1 MSKRRLSKHQL
12 ARISQN
18 QRKELGLDASEASE
32 AQTSLDKCNGRII
45 SHYGQHVDVES
56 LVVED
61 SGRLVRCT
69 QRSNLPQLVTGDLVV
84 WSDDGADGGVVIAL
98 GQRRNFFGRPS
109 PEGRLKAIAANI
121 DLVLVVFASSPTPH
135 VSLIDRYLVAIE
147 QLSLQAILV
156 LNKLDLLNQ
165 EDFLILDNMLS
176 LYEELGYPVHKVSA
190 EDGRG
195 MAELKQALAEQ
206 TTILVGQSGVG
217 KSSLVNKLASQS
229 SSDIQADV
237 GALSETWDR
246 GTHTTTT
253 SSLYHMPGFDLI
265 DSPGIREFGL
275 GHVDEQQIFEGFIE
289 FRPFA
294 GSCKFRDCSHRTEP
308 GCGIQ
313 AAVETGQIHIERVE
327 SYFRILDSLNEL
339 G

>member
-1 MSKRRLSKHQL
+1 MIKRRLSKHQL

-18 QRKELGLDASEASE
+18 QRRELGQDGADSAD
-32 AQTSLDKCNGRII
+32 AQTSLEKCNGRII

-56 LVVED
+56 LTTED
-61 SGRLVRCT
+61 EGRIIRCT
-69 QRSNLPQLVTGDLVV
+69 QRSNLPKLVTGDLVV
-84 WSDDGADGGVVIAL
+84 WSDDGADRGVVLAL

-109 PEGRLKAIAANI
+109 PEGQFKAMAANI
-121 DLVLVVFASSPTPH
+121 DIVLVVFASSPTPH

-147 QLSLQAILV
+147 QQHLTAVLV

-165 EDFLILDNMLS
+165 EELIKLDYMLS
-176 LYEELGYPVHKVSA
+176 PYGEIGYPVYKVSA

-195 MAELKQALAEQ
+195 MNELEQALANQ

-217 KSSLVNKLASQS
+217 KSSLLNKLS
-229 SSDIQADV
+229 SGKLADV
-237 GALSETWDR
+237 APLSETWDR

-275 GHVDEQQIFEGFIE
+275 GHIDEQQVFEGFIE

-294 GSCKFRDCSHRTEP
+294 GSCKFRDCSHRQEP
-308 GCGIQ
+308 GCAIQ
-313 AAVETGQIHIERVE
+313 AALEAGQIGVERVD
-327 SYFRILDSLNEL
+327 SYFRIIDSLNE
-339 G
+339 

>member
-1 MSKRRLSKHQL
+1 MIKRRLSKHQL

-18 QRKELGLDASEASE
+18 QRRELGQDGADSAD
-32 AQTSLDKCNGRII
+32 AQTSLEKCNGRII

-56 LVVED
+56 LITED
-61 SGRLVRCT
+61 EGRIIRCT
-69 QRSNLPQLVTGDLVV
+69 QRSNLPRLVTGDLVV
-84 WSDDGADGGVVIAL
+84 WSDDGADRGVVLAL

-109 PEGRLKAIAANI
+109 PEGQFKAMAANI
-121 DLVLVVFASSPTPH
+121 DKVLVVFASSPTPH

-147 QLSLQAILV
+147 QQHLTAVLV

-165 EDFLILDNMLS
+165 EELIKLDYMLS
-176 LYEELGYPVHKVSA
+176 PYGEIGYPVYKVSA

-195 MAELKQALAEQ
+195 MNELEQALANQ

-217 KSSLVNKLASQS
+217 KSSLLNKLS
-229 SSDIQADV
+229 SGKHANV
-237 GALSETWDR
+237 APLSETWDR

-253 SSLYHMPGFDLI
+253 SSLYHMPEFDLI

-275 GHVDEQQIFEGFIE
+275 GHIDGQQVFEGFIE

-294 GSCKFRDCSHRTEP
+294 GSCKFRDCSHRQEP
-308 GCGIQ
+308 GCAIQ
-313 AAVETGQIHIERVE
+313 AALEAGQIGVERVD
-327 SYFRILDSLNEL
+327 SYFRIIDSLSE
-339 G
+339 

>member
-18 QRKELGLDASEASE
+18 QRKQLACDEADSVD
-32 AQTSLDKCNGRII
+32 AQTSLEKCNGRII

-56 LVVED
+56 LLD
-61 SGRLVRCT
+61 DDQGRLIRCT
-69 QRSNLPQLVTGDLVV
+69 QRSNLPKLVTGDLVV
-84 WSDDGADGGVVIAL
+84 WSEDGADGGVILAL

-109 PEGRLKAIAANI
+109 PEGQFKAIAANI
-121 DLVLVVFASSPTPH
+121 DSVLVVFASSPTPH

-147 QLSLQAILV
+147 QLHLTAVLV
-156 LNKLDLLNQ
+156 LNKLDLLNH
-165 EDFLILDNMLS
+165 EELTELDHMLS
-176 LYEELGYPVHKVSA
+176 PYRSIGYPLYKVSA

-195 MAELKQALAEQ
+195 MPELEQALANQ

-217 KSSLVNKLASQS
+217 KSSLLNKLNSGKL
-229 SSDIQADV
+229 ADV
-237 GALSETWDR
+237 APLSATWAR

-253 SSLYHMPGFDLI
+253 FSLYHMRGFDLI

-275 GHVDEQQIFEGFIE
+275 GHIDAKQVFDGFIE

-294 GSCKFRDCSHRTEP
+294 GSCKFRDCSHTAEP
-308 GCGIQ
+308 DCAIQ
-313 AAVETGQIHIERVE
+313 AALEAGQISIERVE

-339 G
+339 S

>member
-1 MSKRRLSKHQL
+1 M
-12 ARISQN
+12 ARISEN
-18 QRKELGLDASEASE
+18 QRKELGSNDEGASDT
-32 AQTSLDKCNGRII
+32 QTSIDKCNGRII

-56 LVVED
+56 LLDED
-61 SGRLVRCT
+61 EGRVIRCT
-69 QRSNLPQLVTGDLVV
+69 QRSNLPKLVTGDLVV
-84 WSDDGADGGVVIAL
+84 WSDDGADGGVIIAL
-98 GQRRNFFGRPS
+98 GERRNFFGRPS
-109 PEGRLKAIAANI
+109 PEGRLKAVAANI

-147 QLSLQAILV
+147 QLNLDAVLV
-156 LNKLDLLNQ
+156 LNKLDLLD
-165 EDFLILDNMLS
+165 EEELVVLDNMLS
-176 LYEELGYPVHKVSA
+176 IYEDIGYPVHKVSA

-195 MAELKQALAEQ
+195 MAELKQALAAQ

-217 KSSLVNKLASQS
+217 KSSLVNRLAGESNGET
-229 SSDIQADV
+229 QAGV

-275 GHVDEQQIFEGFIE
+275 GHIDEPQVFDGFVEFE
-289 FRPFA
+289 PFA
-294 GSCKFRDCSHRTEP
+294 GSCKFRDCSHRAEP

-313 AAVETGQIHIERVE
+313 AAVEAGQISRERVE
-327 SYFRILDSLNEL
+327 SYFRILDSLHEL
-339 G
+339 A

>member
-18 QRKELGLDASEASE
+18 QRKELSSDEGGSDD
-32 AQTSLDKCNGRII
+32 AQTSLEKCNGRII

-56 LVVED
+56 LLEAD
-61 SGRLVRCT
+61 EGRVIRCT
-69 QRSNLPQLVTGDLVV
+69 QRSNLPKLVTGDLVV
-84 WSDDGADGGVVIAL
+84 WSDDGADGGVILAL
-98 GQRRNFFGRPS
+98 GERRNFFGRPS
-109 PEGRLKAIAANI
+109 PEGQFKAIAANI

-147 QLSLQAILV
+147 QLHLRAVLV

-165 EDFLILDNMLS
+165 EELADLDSMLS
-176 LYEELGYPVHKVSA
+176 PYGEIGYTLHKVSA

-195 MAELKQALAEQ
+195 MPELKQALAEQ

-217 KSSLVNKLASQS
+217 KSSLLNKLS
-229 SSDIQADV
+229 SGKLADV

-275 GHVDEQQIFEGFIE
+275 GHIDEQQVFEGFIE

-294 GSCKFRDCSHRTEP
+294 GSCKFRDCSHRQEP
-308 GCGIQ
+308 GCAIQ
-313 AAVETGQIHIERVE
+313 AAVEAGQISNERVE
-327 SYFRILDSLNEL
+327 SYFRIVDSLNEQ

>member
-1 MSKRRLSKHQL
+1 MSKRRLSKQQL
-12 ARISQN
+12 ARISEN
-18 QRKELGLDASEASE
+18 QRKELGPEEGDAADE
-32 AQTSLDKCNGRII
+32 QTAIEKCNGRII
-45 SHYGQHVDVES
+45 SHFGQHVDVES
-56 LVVED
+56 LNTED
-61 SGRLVRCT
+61 EGRIIRCT
-69 QRSNLPQLVTGDLVV
+69 QRSNLPRLVTGDLVV
-84 WSDDGADGGVVIAL
+84 WSDDGADGGVILAL

-109 PEGRLKAIAANI
+109 PEGLFKPIAANI

-147 QLSLQAILV
+147 QLNLRAVLV
-156 LNKLDLLNQ
+156 LNKLDLLHQ
-165 EDFLILDNMLS
+165 EEFANLDNLLS
-176 LYEELGYPVHKVSA
+176 FYQKIGYPAHKVSA

-195 MAELKQALAEQ
+195 MAELKQALAGQ

-217 KSSLVNKLASQS
+217 KSSLVNQLS
-229 SSDIQADV
+229 SGMLADV

-275 GHVDEQQIFEGFIE
+275 GHIEEQQVFSGFVE

-294 GSCKFRDCSHRTEP
+294 GSCKFRDCSHRQEP
-308 GCGIQ
+308 GCAIQ
-313 AAVETGQIHIERVE
+313 AAVESGQIAVQRLE
-327 SYFRILDSLNEL
+327 SYFRILDSLREH

>member
-18 QRKELGLDASEASE
+18 QRKQLGCDEADSVD
-32 AQTSLDKCNGRII
+32 AQTSLEKCNGRII

-56 LVVED
+56 LLD
-61 SGRLVRCT
+61 DDQGRLIRCT
-69 QRSNLPQLVTGDLVV
+69 QRSNLPKLVTGDLVV
-84 WSDDGADGGVVIAL
+84 WSDDGADGGVILAL

-109 PEGRLKAIAANI
+109 PEGQFKAIAANI
-121 DLVLVVFASSPTPH
+121 DSVLVVFASSPTPH

-147 QLSLQAILV
+147 QLHLTAVLV
-156 LNKLDLLNQ
+156 LNKLDLLNH
-165 EDFLILDNMLS
+165 EELTELDHMLS
-176 LYEELGYPVHKVSA
+176 PYRSIGYPIYKVSA

-195 MAELKQALAEQ
+195 LPELEQALANQ

-217 KSSLVNKLASQS
+217 KSSLLNKLNS
-229 SSDIQADV
+229 SKLADV
-237 GALSETWDR
+237 APLSETWAR

-253 SSLYHMPGFDLI
+253 SSLYHMHRFDLI

-275 GHVDEQQIFEGFIE
+275 GHIDEQQVFDGFIE

-294 GSCKFRDCSHRTEP
+294 GSCKFRDCSHTAEP
-308 GCGIQ
+308 DCAIQ
-313 AAVETGQIHIERVE
+313 AALEAGQISIERVE

-339 G
+339 S